1 MADTINGMVV
11 EMLKGAKDVGAD
23 IYNATHDAIVSGVD
37 FAQEQAP
44 LVVKEFLTWRAWES
58 GLHLIFA
65 ALTLVGVLIG
75 AYVAY
80 KWFKKANELK
90 TEPVSMLYAVGAAVI
105 VVVSLVWTPTACRTI
120 KGSAMTLVKIKVAP
134 RVYLIEYVSD
144 KVAEVKAS
152 MDKKAPV
159 PEVKN

>member
-11 EMLKGAKDVGAD
+11 EMLRGAKEVGAD

-65 ALTLVGVLIG
+65 VLSLVGVLIG

-80 KWFKKANELK
+80 KWLKKANELK

-105 VVVSLVWTPTACRTI
+105 VVVSLVWIPGTFKTI
-120 KGSAMTLVKIKVAP
+120 KQSSMALVKIKVAP
-134 RVYLIEYVSD
+134 RVYLIEYVSEQ
-144 KVAEVKAS
+144 VTLLKAS
-152 MDKKAPV
+152 NTKKE
-159 PEVKN
+159 PEVKK